1 MIESNFSE
9 FVFNSCIF
17 NHAVS
22 ASFLKNSLMIH
33 ADSLILLIDLIPLI
47 ETEN

>member
-9 FVFNSCIF
+9 FVCNSCIF
-17 NHAVS
+17 NHAVF
-22 ASFLKNSLMIH
+22 ASLLENSLMLH
-33 ADSLILLIDLIPLI
+33 VDNLILLIDLIPLI